1 MALDVRTLLIVLV
14 VSNLLMAATL
24 LLVFARKLR
33 DGLGYWAVSLGV
45 QALAWVLF
53 AGRGAISDVLSIVV
67 ANALLPVSW
76 SLQVVALC
84 QFQRRRASLW
94 IMVLPGALTFTWFL
108 VYLHEFQVRM
118 MVGNLLLALASLA
131 TAHWTLRFR
140 VGAELRTRWLLIGSY
155 LVTGAVF
162 LSRSLVA
169 WLTPHSITSFLAPGP
184 VQSMTFLL
192 GYALVI
198 INSFGYL
205 LMHKER
211 ADRSMRQLALTDPL
225 TGALNRRTFLPFAE
239 RELARF
245 RERQAPVS
253 LLMLDLDHF
262 KRINDGYGHRVGDEV
277 LTRFVARV
285 QTCLRQEDKLVRY
298 GGEEFCLLLPG
309 AGQQAAEALAERI
322 RVSVAESPF
331 MIEGHELRVT
341 VSIGV
346 ATVRSDATDTLQTLV
361 DRADS
366 ALYRAKKDGRSRVAA
381 SAPVAP
387 VITRLPVAQVAR

>member
-1 MALDVRTLLIVLV
+1 
-14 VSNLLMAATL
+14 
-24 LLVFARKLR
+24 
-33 DGLGYWAVSLGV
+33 
-45 QALAWVLF
+45 
-53 AGRGAISDVLSIVV
+53 
-67 ANALLPVSW
+67 
-76 SLQVVALC
+76 
-84 QFQRRRASLW
+84 
-94 IMVLPGALTFTWFL
+94 
-108 VYLHEFQVRM
+108 
-118 MVGNLLLALASLA
+118 
-131 TAHWTLRFR
+131 
-140 VGAELRTRWLLIGSY
+140 
-155 LVTGAVF
+155 
-162 LSRSLVA
+162 
-169 WLTPHSITSFLAPGP
+169 
-184 VQSMTFLL
+184 
-192 GYALVI
+192 
-198 INSFGYL
+198 
-205 LMHKER
+205 
-211 ADRSMRQLALTDPL
+211 
-225 TGALNRRTFLPFAE
+225 
-239 RELARF
+239 
-245 RERQAPVS
+245 
-253 LLMLDLDHF
+253 MLDLDHF